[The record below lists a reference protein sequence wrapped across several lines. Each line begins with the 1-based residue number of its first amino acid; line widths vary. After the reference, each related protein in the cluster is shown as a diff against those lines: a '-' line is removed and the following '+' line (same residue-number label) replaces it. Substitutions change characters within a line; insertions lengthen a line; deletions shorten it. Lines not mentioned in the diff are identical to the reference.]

1 MFPGLIMT
9 YECFG
14 GVNGL
19 KNNMGLQNFTIKNG
33 SLGQAKKTN
42 KLQKF
47 NAQQ

>member
-1 MFPGLIMT
+1 MT

-19 KNNMGLQNFTIKNG
+19 KKNNMGLQRQNFSIKNG

-42 KLQKF
+42 KLQNF